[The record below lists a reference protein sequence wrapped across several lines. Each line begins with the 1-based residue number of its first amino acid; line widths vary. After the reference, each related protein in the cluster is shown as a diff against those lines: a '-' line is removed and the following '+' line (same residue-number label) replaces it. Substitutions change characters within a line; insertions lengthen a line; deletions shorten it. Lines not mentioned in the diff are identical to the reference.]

1 MEYDENDAIE
11 FIVKKIGIEIEEDE
25 ILNIIDIIWDYYED
39 NGMLD
44 ISMDNDEDESDI
56 TTLIAHVVKIVS
68 KDKSLLKSPASA
80 SSKAPGRNFSLKPHP
95 ILRESSLYLTAY
107 PTRNLFPSFSLI
119 SGLKFNWNSLI
130 SFSLLIV
137 FNF

>member
-1 MEYDENDAIE
+1 MMEYDENDAIE

-68 KDKSLLKSPASA
+68 KDKSSNLEKDVIAQVVEAELAYEE
-80 SSKAPGRNFSLKPHP
+80 SL
-95 ILRESSLYLTAY
+95 
-107 PTRNLFPSFSLI
+107 N
-119 SGLKFNWNSLI
+119 
-130 SFSLLIV
+130 V
-137 FNF
+137 F

>member
-44 ISMDNDEDESDI
+44 ISMDNDDESDI
-56 TTLIAHVVKIVS
+56 STLIAHVVKIVS
-68 KDKSLLKSPASA
+68 KDKSSNLEKDVIAQIVEAELAYEE
-80 SSKAPGRNFSLKPHP
+80 SLD
-95 ILRESSLYLTAY
+95 
-107 PTRNLFPSFSLI
+107 
-119 SGLKFNWNSLI
+119 
-130 SFSLLIV
+130 V
-137 FNF
+137 F